1 MYIVIEGI
9 DGAGTT
15 TQTGMLA
22 TYLFN
27 KSKDAMV
34 LTTREP
40 TMHTD
45 AGLEIRRRLKQN
57 EPLPLQQWADLF
69 IKDRTYHLERI
80 VQPAMNK
87 GVHVL
92 SDRNMLS
99 TLAYQSNSEN
109 DIQFLYDKHQYL
121 LQPDILIYLDVPPH
135 VALQR
140 MDRELDMFETQLD
153 RVSKNYV
160 AACTLYNATIID
172 GTQSIDDVH
181 KSIIHIVE
189 EYKNMKKGVTQ

>member
-57 EPLPLQQWADLF
+57 EMLPLSKWADLF
-69 IKDRTYHLERI
+69 IKDRTYHLERV
-80 VQPAMNK
+80 VQPSLNRN
-87 GVHVL
+87 VHVL

-99 TLAYQSNSEN
+99 TLAYQSNSME
-109 DIQFLYDKHQYL
+109 DMQYLFDRHKYL
-121 LQPDILIYLDVPPH
+121 LQPDILVYLDVPVP
-135 VALQR
+135 VALKR
-140 MDRELDMFETQLD
+140 MNRELDLFETQLD

-160 AACTLYNATIID
+160 AACTMYNATIVD
-172 GTQSIDDVH
+172 GTQSIEDVH
-181 KSIIHIVE
+181 KSIINIIE
-189 EYKNMKKGVTQ
+189 EYKNQ

>member
-40 TMHTD
+40 TMHTPD
-45 AGLEIRRRLKQN
+45 GLEIRRRLKQN

-80 VQPAMNK
+80 VQPALNRNI
-87 GVHVL
+87 HVI

-99 TLAYQSNSEN
+99 TLAYQSNSE
-109 DIQFLYDKHQYL
+109 DDMKFLYTKHQYL
-121 LQPDILIYLDVPPH
+121 LQPDILIYLDVPPM
-135 VALQR
+135 VALKR
-140 MDRELDMFETQLD
+140 MDHELDLFETQLD

-160 AACTLYNATIID
+160 DACTLYNATIID
-172 GTQSIDDVH
+172 GTQSLDSVH
-181 KSIIHIVE
+181 QEIVRIIE
-189 EYKNMKKGVTQ
+189 NYKKD